1 MSIFWTIVVVIGCLF
16 IPSPVS
22 AWGRA
27 QIKKI
32 WDKIFNRKVDAAV

>member
-1 MSIFWTIVVVIGCLF
+1 MSIFWFVFWMIVCLF

-27 QIKKI
+27 QVKKL
-32 WDKIFNRKVDAAV
+32 WNKIFKKESDVGY

>member
-1 MSIFWTIVVVIGCLF
+1 MDIFWLAVVVVGCLF

-27 QIKKI
+27 QIKKL
-32 WDKIFNRKVDAAV
+32 WNLVFKKKTDVAV